1 MAAILPI
8 PDACGKCGGDGCPEG
23 ACLPAGGAPGYVLT
37 KDSGVDYDVSWQ
49 PGGGGGSGGPSTI
62 STFAAV
68 NITAYKVV
76 GLNAAGLAYLVDKD
90 TLPDQYTVAGLAM
103 FTANIGDP
111 LDIITD
117 GLLVTGGGLWTPGP
131 YYLGNAGILVS
142 TPPSTGFYLRVCT
155 APTANELIVRP
166 QEPIVRA

>member
-1 MAAILPI
+1 MAALLPI
-8 PDACGKCGGDGCPEG
+8 PDACGKCGGDGCPDG
-23 ACLPAGGAPGYVLT
+23 ACLPPGGAPGYVLT
-37 KDSGVDYDVSWQ
+37 KDSGVDYDASWQ
-49 PGGGGGSGGPSTI
+49 PGGGGGGGGSSTI
-62 STFAAV
+62 STTASQ

-76 GLNAAGLAYLVDKD
+76 GLDSSGLAYLVDN
-90 TLPDQYTVAGLAM
+90 TVLADQYRIAGLAM
-103 FTANIGDP
+103 FSANTGDP

-131 YYLGNAGILVS
+131 YYLGVAGILVS
-142 TPPSTGFYLRVCT
+142 TPPVTGLYLRVAT